1 MPASTDR
8 AGRTDRRARVAV
20 AGLFLT
26 NGALFASLL
35 PRYPEIKADLAL
47 SNTAFGACIA
57 AFPAGALLSGLT
69 AGALIRRFGSA
80 RVAVLSS
87 VLIAVFTFVA
97 AIAPTGLAFATALF
111 IAGAAD
117 SVTDVAQNAH
127 ALQVQRNYGRF
138 IINSLHAVW
147 SVGAITGGA
156 LGAIAIAIDVPRA
169 VQLLASGTVF
179 AAVCLIGYRFLLPGP
194 DQDAER
200 TAQPTGAAV
209 SGRAVAVY
217 GTLAALTMLAIAGA
231 VVEDAGSSW
240 STLYLHDDLG
250 AAAAVAPLGYIALM
264 GAQFVGR
271 ILGDRLIDRF
281 GPRAVARVG
290 GLIAAAGMG
299 AALAFPSVPG
309 TIAGFAAA
317 GFGVATVIP
326 AAFHGAD
333 ELPGLR
339 AGTGLTLVT
348 WLMRFGFLLAPP
360 FVGAVADH
368 AGLRVALVVVPAAGI
383 ATILLAGVLGR
394 RSDTSQQ
401 LDGQHPADDERD
413 AEAHHPG
420 QGFGEEHP
428 AQQRHQRDT
437 GG

>member
-1 MPASTDR
+1 M
-8 AGRTDRRARVAV
+8 AV

-47 SNTAFGACIA
+47 SNTVFGLCIA

-69 AGALIRRFGSA
+69 AGVLIRRFGSA
-80 RVAVLSS
+80 RVAVVSS
-87 VLIAVFTFVA
+87 VLIAVFTFAA
-97 AIAPTGLAFATALF
+97 AIAPIGVLFAVALF
-111 IAGAAD
+111 VAGAAD
-117 SVTDVAQNAH
+117 SITDVAQNAN

-156 LGAIAIAIDVPRA
+156 LGAAAIAIDLPRA
-169 VQLLASGTVF
+169 DQLLISGVVF
-179 AAVCLIGYRFLLPGP
+179 AAVSLIGYRYLLPGP
-194 DQDAER
+194 EADDRQAAPALAD
-200 TAQPTGAAV
+200 GA
-209 SGRAVAVY
+209 GGTRALAVY
-217 GTLAALTMLAIAGA
+217 GTLAALTLLAIAGA

-240 STLYLHDDLG
+240 STLYLNASLG
-250 AAAAVAPLGYIALM
+250 APAAVAPLGYIALM

-281 GPRAVARVG
+281 GPRAVAWVG
-290 GLIAAAGMG
+290 GLIAAVGMG
-299 AALAFPSVPG
+299 CALAFPSVPG
-309 TIAGFAAA
+309 TVAGFAAA

-339 AGTGLTLVT
+339 PGTGLTLVT
-348 WLMRFGFLLAPP
+348 WLMRFGFLLSPP
-360 FVGAVADH
+360 IVGAIADH

-383 ATILLAGVLGR
+383 ATILLAGVLAR
-394 RSDTSQQ
+394 TRN
-401 LDGQHPADDERD
+401 
-413 AEAHHPG
+413 
-420 QGFGEEHP
+420 
-428 AQQRHQRDT
+428 
-437 GG
+437 